1 MFHSARIKLTFWYLL
16 IIMTISLS
24 FSILVY
30 HAHMREV
37 VRYNNMQHQRVML
50 QLEGRVPPLPRG
62 QQHLLTQDDDI
73 VEDAHSRTVLGLA
86 SFNGLILIISG
97 IFGYVLA
104 GRTLAPIQKMM
115 DDQHQ
120 FVSDA
125 SHELRTPLTSL
136 QAAME
141 VFQRTKKPTMKEAK
155 DLVSE
160 SIQDVKGLERLVD
173 SMLHLAHTPSEESI
187 VFQKVDMQAL
197 LKRVT
202 KKFKPVAKKKN
213 IELAVDSTAVHV
225 LGDDSALLQLCI
237 ILLDNAI
244 KYGNK
249 NGTIQV
255 SLSSK
260 RKSALLSV
268 ADDGIGIAK
277 KDIPHIFDRFYRADS
292 ARSKQNGNGHGL
304 GLAIA
309 RKIVEEHNGD
319 IEVKSSKDKGTT
331 FNISLPMSS

>member
-16 IIMTISLS
+16 IIMTISLA

-37 VRYNNMQHQRVML
+37 VRYNHMQRQRVL
-50 QLEGRVPPLPRG
+50 QQLPPPPRG
-62 QQHLLTQDDDI
+62 QRYLLVQDDDI
-73 VEDAHSRTVLGLA
+73 VEDAHTRTVLGLA
-86 SFNGLILIISG
+86 SFNGLILVISG
-97 IFGYVLA
+97 IFGYMLA

-125 SHELRTPLTSL
+125 SHELRTPITSL

-141 VFQRTKKPTMKEAK
+141 VFQRTKNPTIKEAK
-155 DLVSE
+155 TLVNE
-160 SIQDVKGLERLVD
+160 SIQDIKGLERLVD
-173 SMLHLAHTPSEESI
+173 SMLHLAHTSNETAM
-187 VFQKVDMQAL
+187 VFQDVDLQTT
-197 LKRVT
+197 LKHAI
-202 KKFKPVAKKKN
+202 KKLKPISQKKS
-213 IELAVDSTAVHV
+213 IEITIDSKEAHMF
-225 LGDDSALLQLCI
+225 GDDSSLLQLCT

-244 KYGNK
+244 KYGKK

-255 SLSSK
+255 SLSTK
-260 RKSALLSV
+260 KKSAILSIS
-268 ADDGIGIAK
+268 DDGIGIAK
-277 KDIPHIFDRFYRADS
+277 KDIPRIFDRFYRADS

-309 RKIVEEHNGD
+309 HKIVEEHKGD
-319 IEVKSSKDKGTT
+319 ISVKSTKGKGST
-331 FNISLPMSS
+331 FTVSLPLS